1 MQQTPPTPSK
11 TDGRHLMLIKYTADT
26 RRAVYLLEEF
36 VGTQKKNKSPFNW
49 GYHQWFQRCPPRY
62 LTRNQMRLVSL
73 LPPLVSPFTRA
84 TSLVSSTVDTCGRSS
99 TRAAGPRLLPSPGT
113 GVLTTVRCWDSFECL
128 SLHLK
133 RIKLPIWPTT
143 INLWLPIW

>member
-1 MQQTPPTPSK
+1 
-11 TDGRHLMLIKYTADT
+11 MLIKYTADP

-36 VGTQKKNKSPFNW
+36 VGEKKEEKKKNKTPSIEATIKMISALPATLLNPKPNAARQPLVPLSFPVHT
-49 GYHQWFQRCPPRY
+49 GH
-62 LTRNQMRLVSL
+62 LTR
-73 LPPLVSPFTRA
+73 FIH
-84 TSLVSSTVDTCGRSS
+84 CGHVRRSS

-113 GVLTTVRCWDSFECL
+113 GVLTPVRCWGSFEFL

-143 INLWLPIW
+143 INLWLPIWENFFSM